1 MPEAINTPVV
11 LSLYFS
17 VFFGWDNRRHA
28 LLFCLLNNGIC
39 IIATISKKIFGI
51 YSLN

>member
-1 MPEAINTPVV
+1 MSEAINTPVV
-11 LSLYFS
+11 LSLYCS
-17 VFFGWDNRRHA
+17 VFFGWNNGRHT
-28 LLFCLLNNGIC
+28 LLFCLLNNDIC